1 MVIAIA
7 IVAGAGSATYL
18 GYVNLK
24 SRVDRLQAQLTTD
37 LQAGQSELEAGKASL
52 QAANTKHDPTLVT
65 QAITQFATA
74 KSQFQAAGQTADN
87 SKLLR
92 YLEDMPAVGS
102 LAHSRHVAVASIAQ
116 MGVAISDAGQAL
128 AQLDGQLIKPPAAG
142 QAGRNLLTVLVSA
155 QPSLAGIKDDFARAK
170 VSAEQVDISV
180 LPSAQQT
187 SFVKARNTID
197 TAIAGLDEFERLLPV
212 LIEVLGGNGTRTY
225 LIEQVN
231 PAELRPGGG
240 FIGTYSLITAS
251 QGTLSVIKGGD
262 AYELADPR
270 PGPGQPDFIPQPTPL
285 REIIPDTS
293 WSFVDSNIFPDFPSN
308 AKAAENFVVPRV
320 GKVDAV
326 IAIDYYTVAQMLSL
340 TGPLTI
346 PGFGTLTASNFV
358 PKIIQ
363 LDVAGAAIHKTV
375 LASVAGPLMERVAA
389 LPSDQWP
396 SLLGTLNVLA
406 SQRHLQVYFNNATV
420 ETEIDRVGWSGNTR
434 PTGTADYMME
444 VEANYWG
451 NKTNY
456 FLTRRYSIVLTKT
469 GNTLHHVVT
478 VNLVNATVCGS
489 EDRTSY
495 RANFRLFVADSASAL
510 TSDLRP
516 VRYANPPPPA
526 STLAADGWAADVS
539 CGGGTGSA
547 TFTYDTPWAPSPRG
561 VDQIYWQK
569 QPGTI
574 ADSIA
579 LTWNASAGHSYT
591 TTGVLDQ
598 DRLIE
603 LSATGLTLI
612 AGHPAQ
618 AALPSLSLG

>member
-1 MVIAIA
+1 MVIVIA

-24 SRVDRLQAQLTTD
+24 SRVDRLQAQLTID

-116 MGVAISDAGQAL
+116 MGAAISDAGQAL

-170 VSAEQVDISV
+170 VSAEQVDINV

-197 TAIAGLDEFERLLPV
+197 TAIAGLDEFERLVPV

-251 QGTLSVIKGGD
+251 QGTLSVIKSGD

-270 PGPGQPDFIPQPTPL
+270 PGPGQPTFIPQPTPL
-285 REIIPDTS
+285 REVIPDTS

-320 GKVDAV
+320 GKLDAV
-326 IAIDYYTVAQMLSL
+326 ISIDYYTVAEMLSL
-340 TGPLTI
+340 TGPLAV
-346 PGFGTLTASNFV
+346 PGIGTLTAANFV
-358 PKIIQ
+358 PSIIS
-363 LDVAGAAIHKTV
+363 LDIAGSATHKAV
-375 LASVAGPLMERVAA
+375 LAAVAGPLMQRVAA

-396 SLLGTLNVLA
+396 ALIGVLNTLA
-406 SQRHLQVYFNNATV
+406 SQRHLQAYFSDATV
-420 ETEIDRVGWSGNTR
+420 EAEIDRVGWSGTIR
-434 PTGTADYMME
+434 PTGAADFMME

-456 FLTRRYSIVLTKT
+456 FLTRHYTVALTKT

-478 VNLVNATVCGS
+478 VDLVNPTVCRS

-495 RANFRLFVADSASAL
+495 RADFRLFVADTASAV
-510 TSDLRP
+510 SNNLRP
-516 VRYANPPPPA
+516 VRYANPAPPA
-526 STLAADGWAADVS
+526 GTRAADGWVPDIY
-539 CGGGTGSA
+539 CGGGRGQAS
-547 TFTYDTPWAPSPRG
+547 FTYDTPWAPTARG
-561 VDQIYWQK
+561 VDQIYFQK
-569 QPGTI
+569 QPGTVSDPI
-574 ADSIA
+574 AI
-579 LTWNASAGHSYT
+579 TWNNGAGQSYR
-591 TTGVLDQ
+591 TGGTLDQ
-598 DRLIE
+598 DRIIN
-603 LSATGLTLI
+603 LSVTGVSLT
-612 AGHPAQ
+612 AGQPAQ
-618 AALPSLSLG
+618 ATLPSLSLG